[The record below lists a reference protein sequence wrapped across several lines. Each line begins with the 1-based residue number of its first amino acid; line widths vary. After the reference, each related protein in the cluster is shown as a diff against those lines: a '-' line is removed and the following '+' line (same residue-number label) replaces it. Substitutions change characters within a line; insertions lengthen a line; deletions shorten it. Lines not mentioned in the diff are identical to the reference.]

1 MSFHTLLVPSRQ
13 EGHELEPHGRWNQDA
28 LSCWLKSPVFK
39 GLSALVLI
47 QVWQHV
53 ANKLGVYIAAK
64 VAIVCTAQ
72 DGALC
77 SVGLQHYYEPLHP
90 DHKDRVCT
98 CHTPV
103 ATKGKAQELGF
114 SSGASLFLMPN
125 FH

>member
-1 MSFHTLLVPSRQ
+1 M
-13 EGHELEPHGRWNQDA
+13 
-28 LSCWLKSPVFK
+28 
-39 GLSALVLI
+39 
-47 QVWQHV
+47 

-77 SVGLQHYYEPLHP
+77 SVGLQYYYEPPYL
-90 DHKDRVCT
+90 DHKDRVCRR
-98 CHTPV
+98 HTPL

-114 SSGASLFLMPN
+114 SSGASLFLMPS